1 MAKHKRKQTAQ
12 ARRKPRRTGDEPPV
26 GMRIV
31 GGHFRG
37 RKLRY
42 GGDRR
47 VRPMK
52 DRVREAVFNLVGPS
66 IKGTHAVDL
75 FAGTGA
81 LALEALSRGAARA
94 TLIEQ
99 HVPTVAIIR
108 QNIAT
113 LGVEER
119 CNLVTG
125 NVFSW
130 MRKKPVLGEEP
141 WTVFSSPPYDLYVD
155 RKDDMLRMIGELI
168 DAAPADSVFVVE
180 SDERFDLSDLPEPD
194 AWNCRKYFPA
204 FVGLFRK
211 TVQTT

>member
-1 MAKHKRKQTAQ
+1 MAERKHKATGK
-12 ARRKPRRTGDEPPV
+12 ARRKPTRRPDETTV
-26 GMRIV
+26 GLRIV
-31 GGHFRG
+31 GGDFRG

-66 IKGTHAVDL
+66 VRGTHAVDL

-81 LALEALSRGAARA
+81 LALESLSRGAARA

-99 HVPTVAIIR
+99 HLPTVRIIQ

-119 CNLVTG
+119 CDVVTG

-130 MRKKPVLGEEP
+130 MRREPCLGEEP
-141 WTVFSSPPYDLYVD
+141 WTVFSSPPYDFYVD
-155 RKDDMLRMIGELI
+155 REEDMIGLIERMI
-168 DAAPADSVFVVE
+168 DAAPAASIFVVE
-180 SDERFDLSDLPEPD
+180 SDERFDFASLPEPD
-194 AWNCRKYFPA
+194 AWKCRAYAPA
-204 FVGLFRK
+204 FVGVFRK
-211 TVQTT
+211 TVQ

>member
-1 MAKHKRKQTAQ
+1 MAKRKYKATGKE
-12 ARRKPRRTGDEPPV
+12 RRKPTHSGGEATV
-26 GMRIV
+26 GLRIV

-37 RKLRY
+37 RKLQY

-66 IKGTHAVDL
+66 IRGTHAIDL

-81 LALEALSRGAARA
+81 LGLEALSRGAARA

-99 HVPTVAIIR
+99 HLPTVRIIQ

-113 LGVEER
+113 LDVGER
-119 CNLVTG
+119 CDVVTA

-130 MRKKPVLGEEP
+130 IRQEPRLGEEP
-141 WTVFSSPPYDLYVD
+141 WTVFSSPPYDLYVQ
-155 RKDDMLRMIGELI
+155 RNADMLGLIKRLI
-168 DAAPADSVFVVE
+168 DAAPAESIFVVE
-180 SDERFDLSDLPEPD
+180 SDERFDFTSLPEPD
-194 AWNCRKYFPA
+194 AWKCRVYSPA
-204 FVGLFRK
+204 FVGVFRK
-211 TVQTT
+211 TVQD